1 MIWILKKEKRII
13 FFDHRFFKDINDNDK
28 RKEVTDYIEK
38 MFEEK

>member
-1 MIWILKKEKRII
+1 MDSKKREENN

-28 RKEVTDYIEK
+28 RKEITDYIEK